1 MHRCWLVIGS
11 DTQSYLLLEAVPTTV
26 ANHNLSASREP
37 WPFAKRDTPNRLAFS
52 ASSKVAPKIALKLDA
67 SSSARHGRTRDRTP
81 FQTPNQPN
89 RFFILLSNRLTGRS
103 GFGIAEGTPFNPT
116 A

>member
-26 ANHNLSASREP
+26 GNHNLSASPEP
-37 WPFAKRDTPNRLAFS
+37 WPFAKRDTPNRLAFW

-67 SSSARHGRTRDRTP
+67 SGSARHGRTRDRSP
-81 FQTPNQPN
+81 FSLPQSAKQI
-89 RFFILLSNRLTGRS
+89 FHL
-103 GFGIAEGTPFNPT
+103 A
-116 A
+116 